1 MEFALIISGIL
12 SGILGGMGMGGGTIL
27 IPVLGI
33 FFGIDQHVAQ
43 AVNLI
48 SFVPMAA
55 ISIAIHLKNGL
66 MEKKGVSTYRLR
78 ETCGIDS
85 KTVRRLKANENVETK
100 TLDRLCEAL
109 NCCLE
114 DIAEYVPN
122 R

>member
-1 MEFALIISGIL
+1 
-12 SGILGGMGMGGGTIL
+12 MGGGTIL

-66 MEKKGVSTYRLR
+66 MEKKGVITIIATGLLSCALGAYVASVIH
-78 ETCGIDS
+78 GDI
-85 KTVRRLKANENVETK
+85 LKRIFGGFLLILSAVQFVSVFKAKN
-100 TLDRLCEAL
+100 
-109 NCCLE
+109 
-114 DIAEYVPN
+114 
-122 R
+122 